1 MEKITLSFYTSS
13 LKMTYMEA
21 AGHRKSIAL
30 PLDKALRDTNTGK
43 WLGGSYTKN
52 VIEIFL
58 TVNDY
63 DQALPIIKSVLKTNR
78 LAPYMRITRQPE

>member
-1 MEKITLSFYTSS
+1 MEKLSLSFYTSS

-21 AGHRKSIAL
+21 AGYRKSIAL
-30 PLDKALRDTNTGK
+30 LLDKALRDTDTGK
-43 WLGGSYTKN
+43 WVGGSYTKN

-63 DQALPIIKSVLKTNR
+63 DRVLPIIKSVLKTHR
-78 LAPYMRITRQPE
+78 LAPYMKIARQPK